1 MQVVKT
7 QPTGAFT
14 EGGAGIGAVI
24 FDKPQYDPQ
33 TMALKVEGDL
43 ENWAKEKQAEA
54 AKKKAET
61 DKLIADLNFDDKGAF
76 PDDVDYF
83 KEGKNKLI
91 EAQAK
96 LDGTD
101 PNSPE
106 WNKNYREAQRVRDW
120 YKSDVTSSSEQWG
133 EFKKIKEQFDA
144 DPNKYDKDKFDQ
156 WVAAVRV
163 TRDPQKRSE
172 LFKINPLQA
181 PKEQLEDLTVE
192 MIKKGKDAG
201 VISPTNVKRSY
212 GKTPTGEDIMIEQTE
227 LFPEDKRV
235 SLAADWISNN
245 GKIKDAVL
253 EKFSVAPQSDIDY
266 YTQKAAQLSQKYS
279 KNFKPYDI
287 WYSDSIEKYDTQG
300 EKSTQLGYS
309 PERTQKAQYDW
320 GEGKKLRNQGAGLL
334 EQLSGAF
341 QGKPQYLQ
349 PIKTYAGYDA
359 VGIKGLSGYNIG
371 TYTYGDKDVPN
382 KILEVVRTKDGR
394 LMVMTSKSLY
404 DEQIRTGDK
413 NTLNTDPKKMETAR
427 LYIPYD
433 NVTQLFNDIAT
444 GHFGK
449 DGGEQVKIGA
459 QEYAKPLKAYN
470 DATAFDASKI
480 VQLSNEEQSKRDEIY
495 GMKVKRVG
503 VTGGEAFPTNKTEQ
517 PAKQQP
523 KGKQEQ
529 KTVSRQ
535 TIKSKVGTKGFEGY
549 TEQELIDYYTSQ
561 GYTIK

>member
-1 MQVVKT
+1 MPQVVKT

-14 EGGAGIGAVI
+14 QGGAGIGAVI
-24 FDKPQYDPQ
+24 FDRPQYDPQ
-33 TMALKVEGDL
+33 TMALKVQGDL

-91 EAQAK
+91 DAQAK
-96 LDGTD
+96 LDATD

-120 YKSDVTSSSEQWG
+120 YKSDVTSSSGQWG

-156 WVAAVRV
+156 WVASVRV

-181 PKEQLEDLTVE
+181 PKEELEDLTIE

-227 LFPEDKRV
+227 LFPEEKRV
-235 SLAADWISNN
+235 SIAADWISNN

-253 EKFSVAPQSDIDY
+253 EKFSAAPQSDIDY
-266 YTQKAAQLSQKYS
+266 YTQKASQLSQKYG

-309 PERTQKAQYDW
+309 PERQQEAQYKW
-320 GEGKKLRNQGAGLL
+320 GEGKKLQNQGAGLL
-334 EQLSGAF
+334 EAVSGAF

-371 TYTYGDKDVPN
+371 TYTYSDKDGVKDVPN

-404 DEQIRTGDK
+404 DEQIRTAEN

-449 DGGEQVKIGA
+449 DGGEQIKVGA
-459 QEYAKPLKAYN
+459 KEYATKFGGYN
-470 DATAFDASKI
+470 DATAFDAAKVVPLSK
-480 VQLSNEEQSKRDEIY
+480 EEQEKRDEIY
-495 GMKVKRVG
+495 GMKVKRV
-503 VTGGEAFPTNKTEQ
+503 VVEGGEAFPPNKTKQ
-517 PAKQQP
+517 QQP
-523 KGKQEQ
+523 KAETKAAKVDYSKYPQSSDGKWYYDGTQWLP
-529 KTVSRQ
+529 
-535 TIKSKVGTKGFEGY
+535 IK
-549 TEQELIDYYTSQ
+549 
-561 GYTIK
+561 